1 MDYYNFSDRPS
12 PERIS
17 EIAQQFNLHINPDS
31 AHLYL
36 NFQQT
41 YREVEKS
48 YNHLLE
54 KFDLSESRFT
64 ILMFLIRAKDRQLL
78 PSEIADKL
86 GVARPTASK
95 LVKGLINQGLV
106 TSAPSSLDKRMNF
119 IKITNS
125 GAELL
130 NTFLPYNYRAVDE
143 LFTDFTVEEKDQFLI
158 LLKKLRTGKDKIQLL
173 EETINGNS

>member
-1 MDYYNFSDRPS
+1 M
-12 PERIS
+12 
-17 EIAQQFNLHINPDS
+17 
-31 AHLYL
+31 

-41 YREVEKS
+41 YREVERS

-78 PSEIADKL
+78 PSEIAEKL
-86 GVARPTASK
+86 SVARPTASK

-143 LFTDFTVEEKDQFLI
+143 LFADFTVEEKDQFLI